1 MSKGLQEKNGLTPEL
16 IFLGPNW
23 LIVSASAK
31 KGEGLQMDP
40 FKHLLTLVPK
50 VFLKTLH
57 LPVFKG
63 PTNNDN
69 DDSWSHLG
77 TIR

>member
-23 LIVSASAK
+23 LIVSESAK

-40 FKHLLTLVPK
+40 FKH
-50 VFLKTLH
+50 FY
-57 LPVFKG
+57 
-63 PTNNDN
+63 
-69 DDSWSHLG
+69 
-77 TIR
+77 